1 MDGNVIA
8 TIGSAMGVL
17 GGVYAIVNHTENRL
31 RMDLGKRIEDTKETL
46 RAETKAAAATLELKM
61 AEMENRLDKRI
72 EDTKETLRA
81 ETKIVATTLEAKL
94 AEMENRL
101 LQRVDSRIVRG

>member
-17 GGVYAIVNHTENRL
+17 AGVYAIVNHTENRL
-31 RMDLGKRIEDTKETL
+31 GKRIEDAKETL